1 MYSEEFYNAMVD
13 YCEKEMD
20 MTKEMMRKTLDRYT
34 ADEWSHYTGLKF
46 SPQRLAAMAKKGM
59 VKKAQDKRYYGD
71 NLCRYFPIV

>member
-1 MYSEEFYNAMVD
+1 MCSEEYYNAMVD

-20 MTKEMMRKTLDRYT
+20 MTKEIMRKVIDYFT

-46 SPQRLAAMAKKGM
+46 SPQRLSAMAKKGM
-59 VKKAQDKRYYGD
+59 VKKVRNKQYYKD